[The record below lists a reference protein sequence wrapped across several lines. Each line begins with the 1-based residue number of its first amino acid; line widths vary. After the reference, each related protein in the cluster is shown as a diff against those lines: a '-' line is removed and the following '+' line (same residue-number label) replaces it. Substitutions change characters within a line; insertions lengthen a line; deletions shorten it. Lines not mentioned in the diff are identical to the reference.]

1 MIPKEIDELMWTIA
15 DGTDQ
20 AAIEEFGDRY
30 PALREELLKRIRTI
44 KALKSGNRLPRT
56 VPVPIFQNAQV
67 RPTNWRLV
75 WSSFAVAILALVAFG
90 TYKVSTRTIPTP
102 NVVPVNVAPAKVP
115 DPSVAMNTPND
126 PRPLNAQPNNGK
138 GTSTRP
144 ANNQPVTNQ
153 SIVGAKRSISIDSIP
168 LHVAILLVADQDH
181 LSVTIAPGLPN
192 PTVKVDFQN
201 MAPMD
206 MMKELGQQYAF
217 STILDGAHSI
227 IVIPKKDELDG
238 QNTDINR

>member
-20 AAIEEFGDRY
+20 SAIEEFGDRY

-44 KALKSGNRLPRT
+44 KALKSGNRLPRS
-56 VPVPIFQNAQV
+56 VPVPTFQNTQV
-67 RPTNWRLV
+67 RPANWRLV
-75 WSSFAVAILALVAFG
+75 WSSFAVAVLGLIAFG
-90 TYKVSTRTIPTP
+90 AYRVSTRSIPIP
-102 NVVPVNVAPAKVP
+102 DVAPVNVAPARLP
-115 DPSVAMNTPND
+115 EAHVAMNAPVD
-126 PRPLNAQPNNGK
+126 QRRLNVTPNNGNE
-138 GTSTRP
+138 TTVPP
-144 ANNQPVTNQ
+144 ANNQPITNQ
-153 SIVGAKRSISIDSIP
+153 NIVGSKRSISLNSIP

-181 LSVTIAPGLPN
+181 LSVTLAPGLPN
-192 PTVKVDFQN
+192 PTVKVEFQN

-217 STILDGAHSI
+217 STVLDGAHSI
-227 IVIPKKDELDG
+227 IIIPKKDEDEG